1 MRPDRQSWTERELRS
16 AWDWPTESERREEL
30 EPEWDSGLDSELLV
44 ETAQLR

>member
-16 AWDWPTESERREEL
+16 VWDWPRESERRK
-30 EPEWDSGLDSELLV
+30 EPEWESGLDSELLV